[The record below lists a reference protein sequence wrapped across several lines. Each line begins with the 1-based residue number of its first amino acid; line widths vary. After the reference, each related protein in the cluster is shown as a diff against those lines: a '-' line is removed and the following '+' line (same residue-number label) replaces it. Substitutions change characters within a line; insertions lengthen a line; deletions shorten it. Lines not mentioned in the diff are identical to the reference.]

1 MDFEDFNIIIEDED
15 EEEEEEEEKDEA
27 EKEVEEKVEE
37 VEEEADDYLS
47 NSKYKIQITIDCREK
62 SLIKSCQEMIS
73 KNKKFNNILLRTKN
87 LEIGDIIISDMKN
100 VEHLIIERK
109 TIQDLLSSIKDNRY
123 REQSFRLTHLDHPN
137 HNIIYLIEGDN
148 INDFYAEKDM
158 IYSSMFS
165 LSYFKGFS
173 LFRTKDV
180 KETSFVLCN
189 AAYKINK
196 EDTKTPYYNNTTTN
210 AEKSSND
217 DYTSVIKKKK
227 NSNITPENFGEIVL
241 IQIPSIS
248 NTTAK
253 VIMDEFKTL
262 NNLVSKLKE
271 NKNCLNDLSYLTSK
285 NQKRKLNKTCLK
297 NIQEF
302 LLT

>member
-1 MDFEDFNIIIEDED
+1 M
-15 EEEEEEEEKDEA
+15 
-27 EKEVEEKVEE
+27 
-37 VEEEADDYLS
+37 
-47 NSKYKIQITIDCREK
+47 TIDCREK

-73 KNKKFNNILLRTKN
+73 KNKKFNNILLQTKN

-100 VEHLIIERK
+100 TEHLIIERK

-123 REQSFRLTHLDHPN
+123 REQSFRLTHLEHPN

-148 INDFYAEKDM
+148 INDFYAEKDI

-173 LFRTKDV
+173 LFRTKDT

-196 EDTKTPYYNNTTTN
+196 EDSKIPYYNNRNIESIT
-210 AEKSSND
+210 ASE

-241 IQIPSIS
+241 IQIPSVS

-253 VIMDEFKTL
+253 VIMDKFKTL
-262 NNLVSKLKE
+262 NNLVSNLKE
-271 NKNCLNDLSYLTSK
+271 NKNCLNDLYYLTSK

-297 NIQEF
+297 NIQDF
-302 LLT
+302 LLI